1 MEYICKGGWNDYK
14 PQKSIFGFQYIQV
27 MTDAEVT
34 EKNFTAIAVYSNMP
48 QTAKF
53 ECGHSGINQLFSNAV
68 WSMKGNFLEIPTDCP
83 TRERTGFTGDAQV
96 FVNTG
101 MYLMECYP
109 VYRKFLNE
117 LRAVKR
123 DGGCVSQTAPSG
135 KGHLFDGSAG
145 WSDAIDLI
153 PWRMYLRYGNQD
165 ILKENYEKIKEWLD
179 FSLKR
184 AKEDNPGRV
193 RGKDDKYYSYLLD
206 TGWHWGEWIEPDWNG
221 FISGE
226 DPGGAYLRDIHDHGA
241 PEVCTAHLS
250 YGCQIAAEVAQLLGR
265 KEEADYYCEMRR
277 LTKLAYREACME
289 NGRMK
294 QKRQCDYVH
303 AVMFDMITDEEKKT
317 TCDELNE
324 MIVENGFHLN
334 TKFLSTCELLRVL
347 SDYGPCGY
355 RMEPDASG
363 YLSGLAVSAKISCN
377 DNLGGLERHGGRKRT
392 KRFHEPLLFRDF
404 CRMADG

>member
-250 YGCQIAAEVAQLLGR
+250 YGCQIAAEVAHPQH
-265 KEEADYYCEMRR
+265 MW
-277 LTKLAYREACME
+277 
-289 NGRMK
+289 
-294 QKRQCDYVH
+294 
-303 AVMFDMITDEEKKT
+303 
-317 TCDELNE
+317 
-324 MIVENGFHLN
+324 
-334 TKFLSTCELLRVL
+334 SRV
-347 SDYGPCGY
+347 
-355 RMEPDASG
+355 R
-363 YLSGLAVSAKISCN
+363 
-377 DNLGGLERHGGRKRT
+377 
-392 KRFHEPLLFRDF
+392 
-404 CRMADG
+404 